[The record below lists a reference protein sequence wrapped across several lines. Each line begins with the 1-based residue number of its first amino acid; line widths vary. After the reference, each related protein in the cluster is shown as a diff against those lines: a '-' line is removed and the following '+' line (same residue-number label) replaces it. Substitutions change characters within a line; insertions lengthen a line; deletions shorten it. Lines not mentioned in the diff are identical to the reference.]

1 MNINNEDFT
10 DNEIELN
17 DELANDS
24 DDELSDTEIDD
35 ESESDSGVDVG
46 EQEESEDEVSITI
59 GDEKQDDDVTRS
71 HAPKW
76 VRDLRKEHRQTV
88 RENKELKSQLHALTT
103 PVQQSEQL
111 GAKPKLEDYDYD
123 TDTYEQAL
131 ENFYAKKQRAD
142 ELAAKAS
149 AERDAQQREWQA
161 KMDKYT
167 AAKKSLKVSDYDDAE
182 FAVQNTLSVTQQN
195 VILHGSDNPELLVYA
210 LGRNPAKAKEL
221 AAITDPVKFAF
232 AISKLENQLKV
243 TNKKVAPAPEKT
255 LKSSGAGVSLSD
267 DKLNALRD
275 EARKSGDYSAYHAA
289 RNAKKSK

>member
-1 MNINNEDFT
+1 MTINND
-10 DNEIELN
+10 EIELDDEST
-17 DELANDS
+17 DELTDDS
-24 DDELSDTEIDD
+24 NQELSSTEIDA
-35 ESESDSGVDVG
+35 ESESDSEIDSS
-46 EQEESEDEVSITI
+46 EQEEAEDEVSITI
-59 GDEKQDDDVTRS
+59 GDEKHESEAEDGR
-71 HAPKW
+71 APIR
-76 VRDLRKEHRQTV
+76 VRDLRKSHREAV
-88 RENKELKSQLHALTT
+88 RKNKELESQLHALTA
-103 PVQQSEQL
+103 PIQQSEQL

-131 ENFYAKKQRAD
+131 ESFYAKKQRVD
-142 ELAAKAS
+142 ELAAKAN

-161 KMDKYT
+161 KIDKYT

-182 FAVQNTLSVTQQN
+182 FAVQNTLSVTQQG
-195 VILHGSDNPELLVYA
+195 VILHGSDSPELLVYA
-210 LGRNPAKAKEL
+210 LGQNPTKAKEL

-267 DKLNALRD
+267 DKLNALR
-275 EARKSGDYSAYHAA
+275 EAARKSGDYSAYHAA